1 MFFSAISAQNGP
13 RIRLRRRTGARKER
27 RARRRGWGTSR
38 GHLGEHSQATAR
50 QQRCCYTSPSSSKYA
65 SPSAH
70 SVRVHILSPPL
81 YHSRRE
87 SARARRSVRPVKC
100 VEALPPAAE
109 VTFVGFGAKKSRQ
122 NKNFK
127 SIVLNNK
134 NTCTSRTKAQYH
146 QTYPF
151 YSDLHQFRIPGVFF
165 YFFSAR
171 STFSVFPLSI
181 FFLFLSSH
189 PTSSED

>member
-1 MFFSAISAQNGP
+1 MFEPLGQPHLSPLISRSRVRVFLGHLCTEWPQNPSAASHGCTQGKASE
-13 RIRLRRRTGARKER
+13 KE
-27 RARRRGWGTSR
+27 GLETSR

-50 QQRCCYTSPSSSKYA
+50 QQRCCCSSPSSSKYA

-81 YHSRRE
+81 CHSRRE

-146 QTYPF
+146 QT
-151 YSDLHQFRIPGVFF
+151 
-165 YFFSAR
+165 
-171 STFSVFPLSI
+171 
-181 FFLFLSSH
+181 
-189 PTSSED
+189 